1 MKKLL
6 FLFALISIQ
15 AFAQKNNLTDGLYA
29 NFVTQKG
36 TITTQLYYNE
46 TPLTVANFVA
56 LAEGN
61 HPQVKAEYKGKP
73 YYNGLKFHR
82 VIADF
87 MIQGGDPKGDG
98 SGEPGYLFP
107 DEIVPTLKHDGPG
120 VLSMANRGPNTN
132 GSQFF
137 ITHVATP
144 HLDGG
149 YTIFGKVV
157 TGQDVVDA
165 IQQNDVIEKVEIVRV
180 GKEAKK
186 FDAPKTFTSSIEKI
200 KKEEELK
207 KQQAET
213 LKTETKKMFDT
224 YEAQA
229 ASLPSGVKVYVAE
242 KGAGIKPKEGENV
255 SFDYAG
261 YLADGTLF
269 DTGIETLAEKHGI
282 LNPQR
287 KNTNAYQ
294 PLNYTFGE
302 KGNFIQGMTEG
313 LLQLNKGD
321 KAYIFIP
328 YQLGYGERAMGPIPA
343 NSNLVFYV
351 DVKP

>member
-1 MKKLL
+1 MRKLL
-6 FLFALISIQ
+6 MLFSIVSTTM
-15 AFAQKNNLTDGLYA
+15 FAQTKPTNDGLYA
-29 NFVTQKG
+29 EIATSKG
-36 TITTQLYYNE
+36 NILLELYYKK
-46 TPLTVANFVA
+46 TPMTVANFVS

-61 HPQVKAEYKGKP
+61 NPEVSSEYKGKP
-73 YYNGLKFHR
+73 FYDGLKFHR

-98 SGEPGYLFP
+98 SGQPGYTFP
-107 DEIVPTLKHDGPG
+107 DEIVPELKHDAPG

-132 GSQFF
+132 GAQFF

-157 TGQDVVDA
+157 TGQEVVDA
-165 IQQNDVIEKVEIVRV
+165 IERNDVMNKVGIIRV

-186 FDAPKTFTSSIEKI
+186 FNAPKVFKTALEKI
-200 KKEEELK
+200 KKEEEIK
-207 KQQAET
+207 KQKQEALT
-213 LKTETKKMFDT
+213 AETKKMFDE
-224 YEAQA
+224 YEPLATV
-229 ASLPSGVKVYVAE
+229 LPSGVKVYVSE
-242 KGAGIKPKEGENV
+242 KGTGVKPTEGSQVKFE
-255 SFDYAG
+255 YAG
-261 YLADGTLF
+261 YLASGKLF

-287 KNTNAYQ
+287 KAANAYQ
-294 PLNYTFGE
+294 PLEYTFGNQ
-302 KGNFIQGMTEG
+302 GGFIQGMTEG
-313 LLQLNKGD
+313 LLQLNLGD

-328 YQLGYGERAMGPIPA
+328 SELGYGNRAMGPIPA

-351 DVKP
+351 EVQP

>member
-6 FLFALISIQ
+6 FLFALISVQ

-107 DEIVPTLKHDGPG
+107 DEIVPALKHDSPG

-157 TGQDVVDA
+157 TGQDIVDA

-224 YEAQA
+224 YETQA

-269 DTGIETLAEKHGI
+269 DTGIEALAEQHGI
-282 LNPQR
+282 FNPQR
-287 KNTNAYQ
+287 KAANAYQ
-294 PLNYTFGE
+294 PLEFTFGNQPPFI
-302 KGNFIQGMTEG
+302 KGMNEG
-313 LLQLNKGD
+313 LLQLEKGD

-328 YQLGYGERAMGPIPA
+328 YELGYGEQGMGPIPA
-343 NSNLVFYV
+343 KANLVFYV
-351 DVKP
+351 DIKP